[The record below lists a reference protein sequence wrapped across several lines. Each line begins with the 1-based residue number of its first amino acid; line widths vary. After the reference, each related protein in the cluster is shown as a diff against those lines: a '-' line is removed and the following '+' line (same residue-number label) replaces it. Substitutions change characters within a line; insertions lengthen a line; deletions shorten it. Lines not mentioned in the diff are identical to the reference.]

1 MLQVNFGASETPAL
15 VNLTPLANGN
25 FMISNKDDYVNLAK
39 TINLLLRKNLLL
51 SEEDY
56 SNLITQLTAQITKKP
71 MHNRTPMLK
80 AQKDADLNDLA
91 EMELAVQEMEQWD
104 YIMDMQQTSP
114 NDKTA
119 RLKAQ
124 AEVESSE
131 RRLAELAS
139 LASMELDLKQMADIK
154 LEVGGIR
161 SGE

>member
-1 MLQVNFGASETPAL
+1 MLQVNFGANETPAL

-25 FMISNKDDYVNLAK
+25 FMISKKNDYVNLAK
-39 TINLLLRKNLLL
+39 TINIWLTKNLLL
-51 SEEDY
+51 SEEDF
-56 SNLITQLTAQITKKP
+56 SNLITQLTVPITKKP
-71 MHNRTPMLK
+71 IRNRMPMLK
-80 AQKDADLNDLA
+80 AQKDADLA
-91 EMELAVQEMEQWD
+91 EMELAIQEMQQGD
-104 YIMDMQQTSP
+104 YIMDMQQTSLHE
-114 NDKTA
+114 KTA

-139 LASMELDLKQMADIK
+139 LASMELDLKQMAEIE